1 VIPKLLLEL
10 IELIL
15 DGISLLIPDVD
26 LPSSVTTL
34 VDDFGPIVVGYLF
47 ALNGLLPVAELA
59 TFAGWVMT
67 LYLPAAVTYAVVRW
81 LYSHIPVLGKGG

>member
-1 VIPKLLLEL
+1 MILRWLLEL
-10 IELIL
+10 IALLL
-15 DGISLLIPDVD
+15 DAVSFLIPDVD

-34 VDDFGPIVVGYLF
+34 VDDFGPIIVGYLF
-47 ALNGLLPVAELA
+47 ALNGILPVAELA

-67 LYLPAAVTYAVVRW
+67 LYLPAAVTYAIARW

>member
-1 VIPKLLLEL
+1 VILELLLSL
-10 IELIL
+10 IELLL
-15 DGISLLIPDVD
+15 DGVALLIPDVD

-34 VDDFGPIVVGYLF
+34 VDDFGPIIVGYLF

-67 LYLPAAVTYAVVRW
+67 LYLPAAVTYSIARW